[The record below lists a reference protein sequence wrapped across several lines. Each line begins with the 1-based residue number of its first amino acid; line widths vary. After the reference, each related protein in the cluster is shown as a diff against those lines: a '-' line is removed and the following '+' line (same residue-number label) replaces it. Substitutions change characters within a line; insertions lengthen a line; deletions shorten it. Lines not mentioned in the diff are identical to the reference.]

1 MVNSYHNTTNSSGQT
16 LLIFE
21 EKAQTQEEIILQFFK
36 AYKSDYTPD
45 EVMRFLNFENTPIT
59 SIRRAITNLTKKGEL
74 IKTSIQRMGSY
85 GKPTYSWRAKQN
97 I

>member
-1 MVNSYHNTTNSSGQT
+1 MQNSYHNTTNSSGQT

-21 EKAQTQEEIILQFFK
+21 EKAQTQEEIILEFFNN
-36 AYKSDYTPD
+36 AKSDYTPD

-59 SIRRAITNLTKKGEL
+59 SIRRAITNLTNKGKL
-74 IKTSIQRMGSY
+74 IKTNVQRMGAY